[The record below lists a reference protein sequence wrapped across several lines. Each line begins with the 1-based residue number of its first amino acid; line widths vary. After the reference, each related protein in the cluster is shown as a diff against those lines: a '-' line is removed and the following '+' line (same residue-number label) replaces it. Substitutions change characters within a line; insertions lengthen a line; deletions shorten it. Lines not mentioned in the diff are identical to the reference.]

1 MCFEGSELSWCALE
15 QNSTY
20 SMQLELF
27 WLEVQS
33 VFIRVHPRYAVADL
47 RHLRSSAA
55 NFLHI
60 T

>member
-20 SMQLELF
+20 SMQSELF

-33 VFIRVHPRYAVADL
+33 VFIRGMQLPICVICVHPRPIFFILL
-47 RHLRSSAA
+47 RD
-55 NFLHI
+55 
-60 T
+60 